1 MNKKEPTYENFSVWA
16 AYAAV
21 KNGEWTEDD
30 FNIWASTVWN
40 DGADSD
46 RQMEEL
52 LEKESMLDS

>member
-1 MNKKEPTYENFSVWA
+1 MNKKEPTYENFSVWD

-30 FNIWASTVWN
+30 FHIWASTVWN